1 VVKRRGAEAGKPAK
15 RSDGTRLI
23 FWLNLLVVLV
33 LIVLLAL
40 GQWDF
45 LLAGVI
51 AFLLLN
57 GVFARGR

>member
-1 VVKRRGAEAGKPAK
+1 VAKRRGSGTGKPGK

-23 FWLNLLVVLV
+23 FWLNLLVVSV